1 MEGHDS
7 IGSTANNPGRL
18 FPGCGF
24 LSFRAFLAGFFLA
37 MTGFKKK
44 AAARCQFEI
53 Y

>member
-1 MEGHDS
+1 MIPS
-7 IGSTANNPGRL
+7 ARRRTTPVA
-18 FPGCGF
+18 FF
-24 LSFRAFLAGFFLA
+24 LGAVFLVFAAFLAGFFLA